1 MQKKPLGR
9 GLGAL
14 IGTPSAAPVIAN
26 AEGER
31 VLELEIEKVVASPL
45 QPRKEFQQE
54 ALQELSE
61 SIKQRGI
68 LQPLT
73 VRKVGEKYE
82 LIAGERRFRAA
93 QLAGLKKVPAILR
106 QAEDQEVLEDALI
119 ENLQRVDLDPLE
131 EADGYAHL
139 IETFHLTQEQIAQ
152 RVGKNRATV
161 ANALR
166 LRQLPEEVR
175 SLLQQQLISVGH
187 AKVILGVSHQEM
199 QLQVAREV
207 LKKGLNVRQTEEL
220 VAGLNHASAEGKKS
234 SSKGSASASRPEWK
248 ELEQKI
254 QRALGTRVKI
264 AGSSKQ
270 GRIEISYFSGDELD
284 HVLSKLGVDPNS

>member
-14 IGTPSAAPVIAN
+14 IGTPTAAPVVAAQ
-26 AEGER
+26 AEGDR
-31 VLELEIEKVVASPL
+31 VLELEIEKVIASPF

-54 ALQELSE
+54 ALQELAE
-61 SIKQRGI
+61 SIKHRGI

-73 VRKVGEKYE
+73 VRKVGDKYE

-93 QLAGLKKVPAILR
+93 QIAGLKKVPVILR
-106 QAEDQEVLEDALI
+106 QAADQEVLEDALI

-139 IETFHLTQEQIAQ
+139 IEKFHLTQEQIAQ

-175 SLLQQQLISVGH
+175 SLLQQQVISVGH
-187 AKVILGVSHQEM
+187 AKVILGVATQDL
-199 QLQVAREV
+199 QLLVAHEIV
-207 LKKGLNVRQTEEL
+207 KKALSVRQTEEF
-220 VAGLNHASAEGKKS
+220 VAGLNHTAPEGKKASKS
-234 SSKGSASASRPEWK
+234 SPAAGPEWK

-254 QRALGTRVKI
+254 QRSLGTRVKI
-264 AGSSKQ
+264 SGNSKQ
-270 GRIEISYFSGDELD
+270 GKIEIAYFTGDELD
-284 HVLSKLGVDPNS
+284 HILSKLGVDPNS